1 METIVLALGSN
12 LGDRS
17 GTIEDAYYKIEK
29 RCGRIVR
36 RSSMYETAPEGF
48 ISDDLFLNSAI
59 IIQSELDALSLLA
72 ELNSIESELGRKRA
86 ESGEY
91 ISRTIDIDIIFYGGE
106 IIHSPELTIPHPR
119 FRERLFVLEPI
130 NEIAAEW
137 KDPISGLS
145 INLLYQY
152 LKNRSDN

>member
-1 METIVLALGSN
+1 METVVLALGSN

-17 GTIEDAYYKIEK
+17 GTIVEAYQEIEK
-29 RCGRIVR
+29 RCGRIIR
-36 RSSMYETAPEGF
+36 RSGMYETAPEGF

-59 IIQSELDALSLLA
+59 IIQSELKAIALLT
-72 ELNSIESELGRKRA
+72 ELNDIETELGRKRS

-91 ISRTIDIDIIFYGGE
+91 ISRTIDIDIIFYGNE
-106 IIHSPELTIPHPR
+106 IIHNEELTIPHPR
-119 FRERLFVLEPI
+119 FRERLFVLEPM